1 MIPNSSTTTSTP
13 APPYPNLEDATAILA
28 WVLNANAVIFDFTT
42 DLPSKAAAYA
52 EIKKLGLVL
61 GASTIPRSRNPRD
74 MLIEVRYK
82 HEESIDW
89 AISEGVMYHN
99 INYRATRAISVDSD
113 IIKVNL
119 RQLPFIE
126 EHILQASI
134 RNTVQDYGRVCQI
147 SLYGKPTTSI
157 FKGETT
163 PDPNYLPIF
172 GRRTGLYKLYGTYPV
187 ASVVS
192 RRAHRRNYKWED
204 IIRQYNDGE
213 LTTTTAQLAAI
224 CARMNEEH
232 QKKLEEKVKRM
243 NHMMEQPAPMDLDVR
258 QQLGR
263 AFRREIISVNHR
275 ASVAMGWNVG
285 TLMSPQF
292 ETDWM
297 LTTPIVSS
305 SPRLTRKPTKKKSTV
320 KDLMIELCNNEV
332 DKNLTKFPWK
342 SFKRVSNGGII
353 RYRNETLGCEFTGF
367 DFGEKA
373 DTALCPSDIPYKRW
387 SELYDALINGQ
398 ISFEKL

>member
-1 MIPNSSTTTSTP
+1 MNSTKP
-13 APPYPNLEDATAILA
+13 LEENNETEEDEYVLCIWKAITALGFFDPKVQSQEYWIQQTLLDFLELYRRETI
-28 WVLNANAVIFDFTT
+28 VEVIANGSEQDFVNN
-42 DLPSKAAAYA
+42 SHYIASS
-52 EIKKLGLVL
+52 I
-61 GASTIPRSRNPRD
+61 STISNQEPQPEQSNASSNKYYRPKGTKKWSTWNALTHFLSQNSTD
-74 MLIEVRYK
+74 
-82 HEESIDW
+82 EE
-89 AISEGVMYHN
+89 
-99 INYRATRAISVDSD
+99 R
-113 IIKVNL
+113 
-119 RQLPFIE
+119 E
-126 EHILQASI
+126 E
-134 RNTVQDYGRVCQI
+134 
-147 SLYGKPTTSI
+147 
-157 FKGETT
+157 
-163 PDPNYLPIF
+163 
-172 GRRTGLYKLYGTYPV
+172 
-187 ASVVS
+187 
-192 RRAHRRNYKWED
+192 WED

-263 AFRREIISVNHR
+263 AFRREIMSVNHR

-367 DFGEKA
+367 DCGEKA
-373 DTALCPSDIPYKRW
+373 DTALCPSDMPYKRW